1 MGKIK
6 NLKDVEE
13 TIKVISQLESKIA
26 SIDNEATKTINAA
39 KEKAAHDSA
48 ELTEQREKLLAQLQ
62 EYSDANRSTIYEEGK
77 KSREFINGTIGYRQ
91 NPDKVEVQADTADLL
106 IKAGFANCVKI
117 KKEPVKAALKNF
129 DAAQQ
134 KKLHINVIPGSES
147 FYCKACERT
156 IPTDAA

>member
-1 MGKIK
+1 MKIK

-13 TIKVISQLESKIA
+13 TIKVIAQLDAEISA
-26 SIDNEATKTINAA
+26 IDNEATKTINAA
-39 KEKAAHDSA
+39 KEKAAQASV
-48 ELTEQREKLLAQLQ
+48 ELTAQREKLLENLKD
-62 EYSDANRSTIYEEGK
+62 YSDGHRSEIYEDGK

-106 IKAGFANCVKI
+106 IKAGFENCVKI

-134 KKLHINVIPGSES
+134 KKLHISVIPGSES
-147 FYCKACERT
+147 FYCKAAERT
-156 IPTDAA
+156 IPESIA